1 MKPIVAILSIDLVPL
16 DEVLPVLTEHVEE
29 ERVTHIS
36 LLGNMSREEI
46 IADFTP
52 SAGEEQLVVNLRE
65 QGLMYVGR
73 NKIFDAVQ
81 NLVSLLDKLGYEVI
95 LLLSTLPLSG
105 LAARSAIV
113 LEPERIVPPLI
124 ASIVAGHQAGIILSV
139 PDLIPFQ
146 EKKWRHLEKRP
157 FYEITD
163 PGGNPD
169 DALLR
174 AGKKLVDRGATVIVL
189 DCVEYLQKHRDFLQK
204 QLDIPVLLSNTLIIK
219 MAAELLA

>member
-16 DEVLPVLTEHVEE
+16 DEVLPVLTEYVEE

-36 LLGNMSREEI
+36 LLGKMSREEI
-46 IADFTP
+46 MADFSP
-52 SAGEEQLVVNLRE
+52 SEGEEQLVVTLRDR
-65 QGLMYVGR
+65 GIVYLGR
-73 NKIFDAVQ
+73 NKIFDAMQ

-95 LLLSTLPLSG
+95 LLLSALPLSG
-105 LAARSAIV
+105 LTARTAIL

-124 ASIVAGHQAGIILSV
+124 ASIVDGHQVGIILPVS
-139 PDLIPFQ
+139 DLIQFQ
-146 EKKWRHLEKRP
+146 EKKWRALDSRP

-163 PGGNPD
+163 PGITSD
-169 DALLR
+169 EELLR
-174 AGKKLVDRGATVIVL
+174 AGKKLLDRGATVIVL

-204 QLDIPVLLSNTLIIK
+204 QLDIPVLLSNTLIIR